1 MSISFLS
8 WNIDRKKNFEEEI
21 SRLVLDEEIEA
32 DILLLIEAENVDDS
46 LIESYTKLKR
56 IFVNDGRE
64 TNLTP
69 RFYSNLSI
77 DEFQL
82 VEIHDTK
89 RITFARLNIDGQEE
103 IIVGGVHL
111 PSKLEC
117 NSETQFKDARRIS
130 LDLKTMKDRKDIGHN
145 RFLLLGDFN
154 MNPFEPGMIE
164 PDAFNAVLS
173 ADEALNNQRTDWY
186 KKYDYFYNPMWSFM
200 GDRNYITGERK
211 LPGSYYFRKT
221 RDVTLTYWNVFDKV
235 ILRPS
240 LINLLDYKSLRIIE
254 KNNIETLINDDYSLK
269 DEAYSDHLPI
279 TFKMN
284 L

>member
-8 WNIDRKKNFEEEI
+8 WNINRKMNFEEEI
-21 SRLVLDEEIEA
+21 SRLVLDEEIKA

-46 LIESYTKLKR
+46 LIESKTKLKR
-56 IFVNDGRE
+56 VFVNDGRE

-77 DEFQL
+77 DQFQL
-82 VEIHDTK
+82 LEVHYTN
-89 RITFARLNIDGQEE
+89 RLTFARLNITGQDE

-111 PSKLEC
+111 PSKL
-117 NSETQFKDARRIS
+117 NNNVETQYKYARQVS
-130 LDLKTMKDRKDIGHN
+130 LDLQSMKGRVDIGHN
-145 RFLLLGDFN
+145 RFMLLGDFN
-154 MNPFEPGMIE
+154 MNPFEQGMIE
-164 PDAFNAVLS
+164 PDGFNAVLS
-173 ADEALNNQRTDWY
+173 ANEALNNKRTHWY
-186 KKYDYFYNPMWSFM
+186 NKYDYFYNPMWSFM
-200 GDRNYITGERK
+200 GDRNFITGEKK

-221 RDVTLTYWNVFDKV
+221 SDVYLTYWNVFDKV

-240 LINLLDYKSLRIIE
+240 LINLLDYQSLRIIE
-254 KNNIETLINDDYSLK
+254 TNNIETLVNDDYSLK